1 MVNDG
6 GGDVGER
13 EPVGAPAIAE
23 LLVLGGRARNGRR
36 ETADGAK
43 QVGCE
48 REVVRREERLAR
60 ASGAIVFVDELLDL
74 LAGRR
79 IGIFGKRVLDAP
91 AEQPAIVQF
100 DLAHEGG
107 ERPREPRPGD
117 ARFRRPDAT
126 GADRPRVPHGTGRRR
141 RAASWRGPRAR
152 DRRDGG
158 MPRGRHR
165 IGAEVLP
172 GAGRTVAHIRERAD
186 TAFHP
191 VGTCRLGE
199 DADAVADPWL
209 RVPSPVAGN
218 AQAAVLAIVE
228 RAADS
233 APSRLS
239 FRPTSRPGDH

>member
-36 ETADGAK
+36 EAADGAK

-107 ERPREPRPGD
+107 EPVGGRCAIVVDEREKQAPGD
-117 ARFRRPDAT
+117 GRSRARLADQPNVESVRIGGNEGVERF
-126 GADRPRVPHGTGRRR
+126 GAAIVDDDDLDENVVASR
-141 RAASWRGPRAR
+141 RAIPS
-152 DRRDGG
+152 
-158 MPRGRHR
+158 RHR
-165 IGAEVLP
+165 RSW
-172 GAGRTVAHIRERAD
+172 AGRAKVGTTMETVGVSANVRYRERY
-186 TAFHP
+186 P
-191 VGTCRLGE
+191 PGT
-199 DADAVADPWL
+199 V
-209 RVPSPVAGN
+209 S
-218 AQAAVLAIVE
+218 
-228 RAADS
+228 
-233 APSRLS
+233 
-239 FRPTSRPGDH
+239 